1 MAFEI
6 FREYLAI
13 ALEATRGTAIAN
25 PTHITP
31 FQATLTPMWELAE
44 PQESRGTRARSYRT
58 IRTREWSDFE
68 GEGPL
73 DTYILPVLLNMA
85 VAPVTS
91 PTTPTDAVLSRLWTF
106 TPLLTGDNI
115 KSATVWWGDPE
126 IQVFR
131 SVFALITELG
141 IEADASGTDEAR
153 LTISGQAHYQTE
165 VADPTLPSQ
174 LVSPLIAPGRQQLW
188 IDAPGGTIGT
198 TAITGRVLG
207 GSATIPTGVVPK
219 WMAVGPAGDLNFT
232 TIGRDYTQ
240 IEVSL
245 RFEIPDTTQLDQFR
259 DEDVLQFR
267 WRLNG
272 PLIET
277 EAATDFYHYVEI
289 DFYAPAGEIS
299 WGDNEGTN
307 RVAEVT
313 FRSQYDTTAGTDFV
327 IKVQNDRATL

>member
-6 FREYLAI
+6 FREYFAL

-31 FQATLTPMWELAE
+31 LMATLTPAWELAE

-58 IRTREWSDFE
+58 IRTQESGTFE

-91 PTTPTDAVLSRLWTF
+91 PTTPTNGVLTRLWTF
-106 TPLLTGDNI
+106 TPNLTADTI
-115 KSATVWWGDPE
+115 KSATAWWGDPDV
-126 IQVFR
+126 QVYR
-131 SVFALITELG
+131 SVFALLTELG

-153 LTISGQAHYQTE
+153 LTVSGIAHYPTE
-165 VADPTLPSQ
+165 VADPTLPAQ

-207 GSATIPTGVVPK
+207 GSVTIPTGATPK
-219 WMAVGPAGDLNFT
+219 WMAVGPTGDLNFV

-245 RFEIPDTTQLDQFR
+245 RFELPDTTQMDQFLE
-259 DEDVLQFR
+259 EDVLKFR

-272 PLIET
+272 PLIESVT
-277 EAATDFYHYVEI
+277 PDYYHYVEF
-289 DFYAPAGEIS
+289 DFYAPAAEIS
-299 WGDNEGTN
+299 WGDNQGTN

-313 FRSQYDTTAGTDFV
+313 FRSQYNTTAGTDFV
-327 IKVQNDRATL
+327 IRVQNDRTTL